1 MGALSSKQAKSIIKV
16 TSMTVRIRS
25 VGPMTLADYTEQE
38 LAQLRQVVGKR
49 NSKIKYLALSRT
61 DKELHV
67 VAQAND
73 KVSNGAWREALG
85 HRLVIK
91 PSGSIHESIEALK
104 RGPGSF
110 EEYGLYGRHPG
121 ECQNKHAI
129 SPEDRLYWRH
139 AKDGHVKPKPQE
151 SKQQE
156 PQELKRRL
164 TESQRQ
170 AIKLFAGINKEY
182 VRLQA
187 MHKRED
193 RIKIPPLKL
202 VRPED
207 ARLFKGKK
215 LKAGVVIEFRRLL
228 RRD

>member
-1 MGALSSKQAKSIIKV
+1 MGVLSSKQAKSIIKV

-121 ECQNKHAI
+121 EC
-129 SPEDRLYWRH
+129 
-139 AKDGHVKPKPQE
+139 HVKPKESRPQE

-156 PQELKRRL
+156 PQEHKRRL

-187 MHKRED
+187 LHKRED
-193 RIKIPPLKL
+193 RIKVPPLKL

-215 LKAGVVIEFRRLL
+215 LKAGVVFEFRRLL